1 MSPLEMYPK
10 MLNFKPK
17 IVESINIDLAR
28 NSINPLI
35 VTKGL
40 EHLELSSEYTARGN
54 IEITKSFGSMLIEL
68 CTFVPDGIVVF
79 FPSYRYMEK
88 VLQEWQLDNLF
99 EEIRQYKAL
108 YIETKDVA
116 LTSVSLQHYKNAC
129 DIGRGGIFLSIARGK
144 IAEGIDFEGHYGR
157 CVLMLGFPVQN
168 SNDPILIERM
178 KYLDQTH
185 GIKKDEYIEFDA
197 MRQCA

>member
-1 MSPLEMYPK
+1 

-28 NSINPLI
+28 NSISPLI

-108 YIETKDVA
+108 YIETKDVS
-116 LTSVSLQHYKNAC
+116 LTSVSL
-129 DIGRGGIFLSIARGK
+129 
-144 IAEGIDFEGHYGR
+144 
-157 CVLMLGFPVQN
+157 
-168 SNDPILIERM
+168 
-178 KYLDQTH
+178 
-185 GIKKDEYIEFDA
+185 
-197 MRQCA
+197 